1 MKDHMNIHLWIFC
14 VKNLGEHS
22 NYNVVA
28 FNYIELNVFSINI
41 CLHLQVVSNAT
52 SATHLIALTL

>member
-1 MKDHMNIHLWIFC
+1 

>member
-1 MKDHMNIHLWIFC
+1 M
-14 VKNLGEHS
+14 KNLGEHL

-28 FNYIELNVFSINI
+28 SNYIELNVFSINI
-41 CLHLQVVSNAT
+41 CFHLQQVVSNAT